1 MVIECEAYYYWF
13 NLKSVDLDSS
23 ELNTINKRGDSLVL

>member
-1 MVIECEAYYYWF
+1 MVIECEAYY
-13 NLKSVDLDSS
+13 LKSVDLDSS